1 MVDISLLQSVSYMA
15 GALGVCV
22 AAVFYVLNLR
32 ISQRNMKT
40 TLETRQAQFLM
51 SLYQRW
57 SDPEYQDNFFFT
69 MFKMSWSDY
78 EDFTKKYPADS
89 IENNKV
95 FTLAA
100 FYKGIG
106 LLVEQNLVEVE
117 TVAKLLGGDLM
128 PFWEKF
134 KPIILEF
141 RVRLSQPGQFA
152 YVEYLYDRVKD
163 LKVIPS
169 FKYKPDVYENVY
181 SKP

>member
-1 MVDISLLQSVSYMA
+1 MT
-15 GALGVCV
+15 V
-22 AAVFYVLNLR
+22 AAIYYIMTLR
-32 ISQRNMKT
+32 ATQRNMKT

-89 IENNKV
+89 IENNKF
-95 FTLAA
+95 FTLSA